1 VTAAR
6 GGLALDEGLYV
17 QNLGIF
23 SISNKVFTEEEA
35 VTLGVMYM
43 LLVRAE
49 MEVREGSGTT
59 G

>member
-35 VTLGVMYM
+35 VT
-43 LLVRAE
+43 